1 MAKWAAQ
8 DTRPWD
14 IAAELT
20 NVSKTFVQRQ
30 KTGLFKHEKQIIH
43 ALDHVSLTL
52 RRGEFTAYAGP
63 NGAGKSTTF
72 KLLCGMLVPEEGDIR
87 VMGLH
92 PVRDRV
98 ALMRQVGVF
107 FGGRTEL
114 WWDHPVIRSFEWKR
128 DVWGIPDEIYHRN
141 MEKYVELLDVKPFLH
156 GFARELSLGQR
167 MRADLALLL
176 LHSPQLILLD
186 EPTLGLDVLAKRRM
200 IDCLRQLNREDGAT
214 ILVTSHDMDDL
225 TAMANRLILLNN
237 GAIAFDGTGEELI
250 RRTGDKRTLI
260 LTCDGERPEIDGAI
274 YQRTESGRH
283 VYAFEGSDAPRVLS
297 ATGRLNGLKDA
308 ETGHAPIEEV
318 IAGLYQA
325 WQS

>member
-52 RRGEFTAYAGP
+52 RRGEFAAYAGP

-128 DVWGIPDEIYHRN
+128 DVWGIPDEVYHKN
-141 MEKYVELLDVKPFLH
+141 MEKYMELLDVKPFLH
-156 GFARELSLGQR
+156 SFARELSLGQR

-186 EPTLGLDVLAKRRM
+186 EPMVGLDPQAIKELKEVVLE
-200 IDCLRQLNREDGAT
+200 LRDHGVTVLISTHMLEMVNELWDIVYIMDKGRIRATYTREQAGNQ
-214 ILVTSHDMDDL
+214 DL
-225 TAMANRLILLNN
+225 D
-237 GAIAFDGTGEELI
+237 AIFFAITRGT
-250 RRTGDKRTLI
+250 
-260 LTCDGERPEIDGAI
+260 DGEKMQADDHTPK
-274 YQRTESGRH
+274 QESTQ
-283 VYAFEGSDAPRVLS
+283 ES
-297 ATGRLNGLKDA
+297 AGN
-308 ETGHAPIEEV
+308 
-318 IAGLYQA
+318 
-325 WQS
+325 